1 MKSPISMLDPTF
13 KALVEYDKLQI
24 VFSQLMEYWLE
35 GMQPPES
42 LVNEYYD
49 QLTQVQVVA
58 SDSKLFEKISRE
70 TADFFDKI
78 NSQYA
83 LDNSRRL

>member
-1 MKSPISMLDPTF
+1 MKNDPIFNS
-13 KALVEYDKLQI
+13 LVEYDKLQI

-42 LVNEYYD
+42 LVNTYYD
-49 QLTQVQVVA
+49 QLTEVQSVTSEA
-58 SDSKLFEKISRE
+58 KIFERVTRE
-70 TADFFDKI
+70 TADFYDKI

-83 LDNSRRL
+83 LDTTRRL

>member
-1 MKSPISMLDPTF
+1 MKNDPIFNSLI
-13 KALVEYDKLQI
+13 EYDKLQI

-42 LVNEYYD
+42 LVNTYYD
-49 QLTQVQVVA
+49 QLKEVQSVTSEA
-58 SDSKLFEKISRE
+58 KIFERVTRE
-70 TADFFDKI
+70 TADFYDEI

-83 LDNSRRL
+83 LDTTRRL

>member
-1 MKSPISMLDPTF
+1 MTDPIFDS
-13 KALVEYDKLQI
+13 LVEYDKLQI
-24 VFSQLMEYWLE
+24 IFSQLMEYWLE

-42 LVNEYYD
+42 LVTIYYD
-49 QLTQVQVVA
+49 QLTEVQSVTSQA
-58 SDSKLFEKISRE
+58 KIFERVNKA

>member
-1 MKSPISMLDPTF
+1 MPDPTF

-49 QLTQVQVVA
+49 QLTQVQVTA
-58 SDSKLFEKISRE
+58 SESKLFEKISRE

-83 LDNSRRL
+83 LDNTRRL

>member
-1 MKSPISMLDPTF
+1 MSDPIFD
-13 KALVEYDKLQI
+13 ALVEYDKLQI

-35 GMQPPES
+35 GMEPPAS
-42 LVNEYYD
+42 LVNIYYD
-49 QLTQVQVVA
+49 QLTEVQSVA
-58 SDSKLFEKISRE
+58 SQAKLFEKISRE

-83 LDNSRRL
+83 LDNTRRL